1 MYRVMVKQDFSYDSF
16 HGEYSGE
23 KHETRE
29 AAEKELLEAKEF
41 TKDDDTIDYV
51 YIEEC

>member
-1 MYRVMVKQDFSYDSF
+1 MYRVMVKQNFDYDSF

-29 AAEKELLEAKEF
+29 AAEAELLEAKLHCV
-41 TKDDDTIDYV
+41 DDETVDYC

>member
-1 MYRVMVKQDFSYDSF
+1 MFRVMVKQVFDFDSF

-29 AAEKELLEAKEF
+29 EAEAELLEAKLHAV
-41 TKDDDTIDYV
+41 DDETIDYC